1 MHTSCGK
8 SLFQHVRHMSVTYP
22 LNTFPYSKEDAA
34 FRNMFHEP
42 WQYHSEYKIPIIMP
56 VNKPGFKITT
66 YCGCVPLSCLFGNWI
81 QSPLSAGSTSSLAVV
96 ALNRQRQQKNVSIL
110 LILRSCFIISA
121 QLMVLDCGCFFFF
134 FCVSFQPTFKS
145 QKKEKDIQHRW
156 EEDDFFFFP
165 PFFPS
170 AYLLRGV
177 GEYVVIFSPTRNGK
191 LLKGEDE
198 RREMAC
204 YKGTGT
210 DRQHEPMRWQTWRV
224 FEVFCPF
231 FVLGHAWAKKIWGK
245 WRELRG
251 GKGGEACQTQALTG
265 CLMCF
270 MQVLYSGETDS
281 GKKHCFLKT
290 LHVCLAPN
298 NRISND

>member
-1 MHTSCGK
+1 MVACHWAVYLVIEYNPHWAPGALLP
-8 SLFQHVRHMSVTYP
+8 SLSWHWTDSGNRRTCQSFW
-22 LNTFPYSKEDAA
+22 YS
-34 FRNMFHEP
+34 
-42 WQYHSEYKIPIIMP
+42 
-56 VNKPGFKITT
+56 
-66 YCGCVPLSCLFGNWI
+66 
-81 QSPLSAGSTSSLAVV
+81 VV
-96 ALNRQRQQKNVSIL
+96 ALSSP
-110 LILRSCFIISA
+110 RSLWYWIVA
-121 QLMVLDCGCFFFF
+121 VFFFF